1 MDLRKI
7 IGIFID
13 DKASAPLKKIDKG
26 ITDVTQSTKNMNQA
40 TTSATQALT
49 QNGGAMAL
57 LSTLTGGLSTVFKD
71 AADAIKLAGL
81 NLNTF
86 KGVMIA
92 TGIGAFV
99 VAVGLL
105 AANWD
110 KVTAAV
116 SGTTAAQKK
125 YDETKAKGDS
135 EAQKSTDDV
144 VTSFKVLQK
153 LMDSNVAS
161 VYDLEAA
168 FQKVVKIVPELGK
181 FKITNPDD
189 LTSIRQIVNSYSIM
203 VSRNGELTAL
213 LERQSDLRTEI
224 NETFGP
230 NSRLENESLER
241 IDEKIAKLKE
251 VLYVETKI
259 EVEGKNRLI
268 RVADKNI
275 QLQIDE
281 LENYKELNQLGEKI
295 ISNKMFQNAFQADIN
310 KKVGTQVDLLKSI
323 ADAEKAAAEAKEK
336 ARAAAEKLLQE
347 EQRRL
352 EAITKIKIEIEK
364 ANDLLKTQNDLT
376 DDQKAGLALNK
387 KYKEVVLIFEKQS
400 ELNIKYQEAIKLQQE
415 LSGTSLEGAQ
425 RAEVERIGE
434 LIKKNQELNRTKVEG
449 VLGGGSQDGGIA
461 DRLRIIELMNKSE
474 MMALEGNTFD
484 AIKLKNDAFEIER
497 ELRERNTNEII
508 ANNKRLLDLA
518 IENERMIGDAKSEEG
533 LKATALRMD
542 LDKVYQDS
550 VVVGNEES
558 LYLQGQTQANAL
570 QLHNDFLDK
579 KYEAEQELIESIK
592 IINENLQGFLGQ
604 LQSDALDM
612 NNTFKNAFLISEKG
626 IAAAGVIVDMIRTNR
641 ELGAIATTESTR
653 SLASLATYDY
663 VGAAAHGAAATKAG
677 TGIVVNKINSGI
689 ALAAIAA
696 TTLTSWNR
704 GGSGEGGGGGGGAPA
719 TPQAQFN
726 IVGSSGTNQLAA
738 QIGASQNQVVKSY
751 VVGQDVT
758 SSQALYRNIQ
768 GNATFL

>member
-13 DKASAPLKKIDKG
+13 DKASAPLNKIDKG

-40 TTSATQALT
+40 TTSNTQALT
-49 QNGGAMAL
+49 QNGSAMAL

-71 AADAIKLAGL
+71 AGDAIKLAGL

-86 KGVMIA
+86 KGIMIA

-105 AANWD
+105 ASKWD
-110 KVTAAV
+110 NVAV
-116 SGTTAAQKK
+116 AISGTSARQKAYNEVLEKGIDENIITTSKLKTAFELLDSQLGNVIASTESIETAFKNLVKLIPELGRFKITDPDDLATIKIIIEGFEKNLQTQALINAAQE
-125 YDETKAKGDS
+125 DLN
-135 EAQKSTDDV
+135 
-144 VTSFKVLQK
+144 VLQK
-153 LMDSNVAS
+153 DYSEMK
-161 VYDLEAA
+161 
-168 FQKVVKIVPELGK
+168 FGK
-181 FKITNPDD
+181 D
-189 LTSIRQIVNSYSIM
+189 
-203 VSRNGELTAL
+203 NGEYAL
-213 LERQSDLRTEI
+213 SISKLNRQEIQREIDLNEQNFSIGSSVRDLKEGILRKAMDIKSVEFEI
-224 NETFGP
+224 RLLQSKQNAETTIMNRLLGFNE
-230 NSRLENESLER
+230 E
-241 IDEKIAKLKE
+241 KLK
-251 VLYVETKI
+251 
-259 EVEGKNRLI
+259 
-268 RVADKNI
+268 A
-275 QLQIDE
+275 
-281 LENYKELNQLGEKI
+281 
-295 ISNKMFQNAFQADIN
+295 
-310 KKVGTQVDLLKSI
+310 I
-323 ADAEKAAAEAKEK
+323 ADAEKAAAEAKER

-497 ELRERNTNEII
+497 KLRERNTNEII
-508 ANNKRLLDLA
+508 ANNKRLLVLA

-579 KYEAEQELIESIK
+579 KYEAEQELIESIQ
-592 IINENLQGFLGQ
+592 IINKNLQGFLGQ

-663 VGAAAHGAAATKAG
+663 VGAAAHSAAATKAG
-677 TGIVVNKINSGI
+677 TGIVVNKVNSGI

-704 GGSGEGGGGGGGAPA
+704 GGSGEGGGGGGGGAPA

-738 QIGASQNQVVKSY
+738 QIGASQNQPVNAY

-758 SSQALYRNIQ
+758 TAQSLYRNIQ